1 VCHKVDKRL
10 SELVKKKQRL
20 RAQRAAALEKKLARD
35 GGLRNSKGEF
45 INVVM
50 QPTLPKI
57 MLDDE
62 DVRETKS
69 GMSKSRS
76 QDTLGAYSSGGECFL
91 WGLSVKANV
100 QVLLEPMIYTADTHH
115 RSITIRDCMPMKADI
130 AVPRASSMLWGLW
143 VSRIRQPPLLCPMP
157 RPRSLPTP
165 VLRNPLPPRA
175 RLGQTLK

>member
-1 VCHKVDKRL
+1 MFLSFAIFRVISRSVHYLPSFNQSLADDQEYVCHKVDKRL

-45 INVVM
+45 INVTM

-69 GMSKSRS
+69 GMSRSKS
-76 QDTLGAYSSGGECFL
+76 QDTLNSYPSHGGE
-91 WGLSVKANV
+91 LS
-100 QVLLEPMIYTADTHH
+100 
-115 RSITIRDCMPMKADI
+115 RSIKAWKYG
-130 AVPRASSMLWGLW
+130 S
-143 VSRIRQPPLLCPMP
+143 
-157 RPRSLPTP
+157 
-165 VLRNPLPPRA
+165 
-175 RLGQTLK
+175 